1 MIIFLDHLDKAEWLD
16 EIEKGDSSLKAF
28 LAMVEESIG
37 EREREKFVE
46 GLNSKVKLTLY
57 KCFGREVQFKKYLH
71 GLSDAGTRLLFKF
84 RSGTHGL
91 NEELG
96 RHRGR
101 EGKKEC
107 VLCGD
112 ECESVSHTL
121 RDCSAYTSIR
131 AQFLLKLKASLGGSY
146 ARFEAMRSLDKS
158 SFVLG
163 NELWKEH
170 FESLLALVKA
180 YIIDIWEERKSKL
193 YGDVECAQQPRP
205 HSPTG
210 DLGKLLGLMGRIVK
224 GCVREVSLAQV
235 SCILMYVYVAP
246 PTPVGAWSMAL
257 GLRQRFIIEN

>member
-1 MIIFLDHLDKAEWLD
+1 MKSWV
-16 EIEKGDSSLKAF
+16 G
-28 LAMVEESIG
+28 IG
-37 EREREKFVE
+37 E
-46 GLNSKVKLTLY
+46 
-57 KCFGREVQFKKYLH
+57 GR
-71 GLSDAGTRLLFKF
+71 
-84 RSGTHGL
+84 
-91 NEELG
+91 
-96 RHRGR
+96 
-101 EGKKEC
+101 GKKEC

-121 RDCSAYTSIR
+121 WDCSAYTSIR

-146 ARFEAMRSLDKS
+146 ARFEAMSSLDKS

-163 NELWKEH
+163 NELWE
-170 FESLLALVKA
+170 ESLQALVKA

-210 DLGKLLGLMGRIVK
+210 DLGEIAVVNGQNSE
-224 GCVREVSLAQV
+224 VREVSLAQV

-257 GLRQRFIIEN
+257 GLRQRFIITINIEISIS

>member
-1 MIIFLDHLDKAEWLD
+1 M
-16 EIEKGDSSLKAF
+16 
-28 LAMVEESIG
+28 
-37 EREREKFVE
+37 
-46 GLNSKVKLTLY
+46 
-57 KCFGREVQFKKYLH
+57 H

-121 RDCSAYTSIR
+121 WDCSAYTSIR
-131 AQFLLKLKASLGGSY
+131 AQFLQKLKAILGGSY
-146 ARFEAMRSLDKS
+146 ARFEAMSSLDKS

-163 NELWKEH
+163 NELWEEH

-210 DLGKLLGLMGRIVK
+210 DLGKIAGVNGQNSEGMCQGGKPGTGRCMFMLLRSHQWVRGRWPWGYGSILSIIIITIMLHHALCMSCHSLSNK
-224 GCVREVSLAQV
+224 SMYGQERE
-235 SCILMYVYVAP
+235 
-246 PTPVGAWSMAL
+246 
-257 GLRQRFIIEN
+257 